1 MNTITYPVTV
11 FYLHER
17 PRPGD
22 GATIHDALGKLV
34 CVVPLHDH
42 ARVIVD
48 ALNEYARQHWP
59 ALVEVQ
65 P

>member
-22 GATIHDALGKLV
+22 SATVHDADGKLV
-34 CVVPLHDH
+34 CLAPLYQH
-42 ARVIVD
+42 AQVIAA
-48 ALNEYARQHWP
+48 ALNEHARR
-59 ALVEVQ
+59 ADAVEVT

>member
-22 GATIHDALGKLV
+22 SATVHDATGKLV
-34 CVVPLHDH
+34 CLAPLYQH
-42 ARVIVD
+42 AQVIAA
-48 ALNEYARQHWP
+48 ALNEYARR
-59 ALVEVQ
+59 VE
-65 P
+65 PLEAA